1 MYWKTLGWDD
11 PVTSAAETA
20 SFKLCPYQ
28 CDAAE
33 HDGEPSYC
41 ILDAWHD
48 IVDKSDPRGQHANHS
63 IMHDHLFA
71 SKHFASKGLSHHI
84 FVLDASGS
92 MSGAPWNTL
101 TDAVHGYPAEQLN
114 QKGNACADI
123 VSIVTFSS
131 DGIIVVE
138 AQNLASVISVNIP
151 FQGAGTDFDCGLRCA
166 IEVLSRNCHDTYS
179 PVLLFFSDGYPNTT
193 DSGLFL
199 ADHIMTH
206 FERYDLASYLVGF
219 GQMNFVCL
227 EKMAMRLKGNFHR
240 AISDIDLLETFKSIS
255 VSVHL
260 RTGLVCKQPEH

>member
-1 MYWKTLGWDD
+1 
-11 PVTSAAETA
+11 
-20 SFKLCPYQ
+20 LCPYQ

-63 IMHDHLFA
+63 IVHDHLFA
-71 SKHFASKGLSHHI
+71 CKYFASKGLSHHI

-101 TDAVHGYPAEQLN
+101 TDAVHGYLAEQLN

-138 AQNLASVISVNIP
+138 AQNLASVISVKFRFKAQEQI
-151 FQGAGTDFDCGLRCA
+151 L
-166 IEVLSRNCHDTYS
+166 IV
-179 PVLLFFSDGYPNTT
+179 
-193 DSGLFL
+193 
-199 ADHIMTH
+199 
-206 FERYDLASYLVGF
+206 
-219 GQMNFVCL
+219 VCV
-227 EKMAMRLKGNFHR
+227 ARLKFCREIVMILIRQYCCSFRMG
-240 AISDIDLLETFKSIS
+240 TQT
-255 VSVHL
+255 L
-260 RTGLVCKQPEH
+260 RTVDCFWPIIL